1 MVQFQWRTN
10 PEVIARLVNA
20 DTIKTWKSSSVVLK
34 PNEACASIIDGKI
47 GEIVNDQVVENIGGG
62 FSRFLG
68 DFLGIS
74 AKDRRILFVMT
85 GPVDISVPFTQ
96 ALANGDTA
104 NGIAQFRIQIRRNDV
119 PKLLNIF
126 ANRAPVLDRVLLSGI
141 IGPEAQHKLIMPMI
155 SQSKTIQ
162 ELRTADKQ
170 NEFAMR
176 SEMELRPLFTS
187 YGITLLNAMLITQP
201 TDLERMNALQTRLT
215 SAMATDAL
223 QNEASIAQ
231 LAHQEGITVRRIECE
246 TNIAKAHAKGEVVVE
261 VEKELHALRKQEAV
275 WEAELQRDSA
285 RAALEQKTMED
296 KTSLAMSMFEQVQ
309 QKKKDRMAA
318 SSDHKE
324 RMMNLAAEHGALTP
338 DVMKEYLK
346 QEGGNMSTDPTVCP
360 SCSKPIDVTWNACP
374 YCASSLGV

>member
-1 MVQFQWRTN
+1 MAHFRWRTN

-20 DTIKTWKSSSVVLK
+20 DTINTWKSSSVVLK

-47 GEIVNDQVVENIGGG
+47 GEIVNDQVVDNIGGG

-68 DFLGIS
+68 EFLGLS

-104 NGIAQFRIQIRRNDV
+104 SGIAQFRIQIRRTDV

-155 SQSKTIQ
+155 SQSETIQ
-162 ELRTADKQ
+162 ELRTAEKQ

-201 TDLERMNALQTRLT
+201 TDLEKMNALQTRLT
-215 SAMATDAL
+215 AAMATDEL
-223 QNEASIAQ
+223 QNEASLAQ
-231 LAHQEGITVRRIECE
+231 LSHQEGITVRRIECE
-246 TNIAKAHAKGEVVVE
+246 TNIAKAQARGEVVVE

-275 WEAELQRDSA
+275 WEAELHRDSA
-285 RAALEQKTMED
+285 RAALEQKTRED
-296 KTSLAMSMFEQVQ
+296 KSSLAMSMFEQVQ
-309 QKKKDRMAA
+309 QKKKERMAA
-318 SSDHKE
+318 SSEHKE
-324 RMMNLAAEHGALTP
+324 RMMNLAAENGALTP

-346 QEGGNMSTDPTVCP
+346 QEGGQKSNDSPVCP
-360 SCSKPIDVTWNACP
+360 SCSKPIDIVWNACP
-374 YCASSLGV
+374 YCGSPLGA

>member
-1 MVQFQWRTN
+1 MAQFQWRTN

-47 GEIVNDQVVENIGGG
+47 GEIVNDQVVDNIGGG

-85 GPVDISVPFTQ
+85 GPVDVSVPFTQ
-96 ALANGDTA
+96 SLANGDTA
-104 NGIAQFRIQIRRNDV
+104 SGIAQFRIQIRRNDV

-126 ANRAPVLDRVLLSGI
+126 ANRPSVLDRISLSGI
-141 IGPEAQHKLIMPMI
+141 IGPEAQHKVIMPI
-155 SQSKTIQ
+155 VSQSGSIQ
-162 ELRTADKQ
+162 ELRTAEKQ

-201 TDLERMNALQTRLT
+201 SDLERMKALQTRLNA
-215 SAMATDAL
+215 AMATDEL
-223 QNEASIAQ
+223 QNEASLAQ
-231 LAHQEGITVRRIECE
+231 LAHQEGITIRRIECE
-246 TNIAKAHAKGEVVVE
+246 ANIAKAQAKGEVVVE

-285 RAALEQKTMED
+285 RAALEQKTRED
-296 KTSLAMSMFEQVQ
+296 KTALAMSMFEQVQ
-309 QKKKDRMAA
+309 QKKKERMEA
-318 SSDHKE
+318 SSGHKE
-324 RMMNLAAEHGALTP
+324 RMMNLAAENGALTP
-338 DVMKEYLK
+338 EVMKEYLK
-346 QEGGNMSTDPTVCP
+346 QEGAQKSSDPSVCP
-360 SCSKPIDVTWNACP
+360 NCSKPIDAVWNACP
-374 YCASSLGV
+374 YCGSSLGA